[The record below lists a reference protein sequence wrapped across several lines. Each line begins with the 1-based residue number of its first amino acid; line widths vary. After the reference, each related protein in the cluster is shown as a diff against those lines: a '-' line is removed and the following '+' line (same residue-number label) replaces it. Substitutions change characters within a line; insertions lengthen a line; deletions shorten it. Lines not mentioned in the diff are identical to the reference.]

1 MGKSHPGQNQNHVKK
16 KSGPAEVNESLNR
29 AEVSLCLQQ
38 APAPVSQ
45 KNLLKQEQAAHGSH
59 QSQALPMFIFLAQP
73 QLCQLLLC
81 ALCWPVLPPVS
92 SHVLPSLPIPNCS
105 AVPLRALNPLPR
117 FRTSSGLYLLP
128 RMFWDHSRK
137 TSQQCETIHQWL
149 FPSGCGCSPRSCC
162 SHPGCSQGS
171 ATRLGDKVSSCPLAT
186 AARKQPGMG
195 SPWLVQAPHVIY

>member
-1 MGKSHPGQNQNHVKK
+1 MGKSHPGQNQNHVKGN
-16 KSGPAEVNESLNR
+16 SGPAEVNESLNR

-45 KNLLKQEQAAHGSH
+45 KNLLKQEQAAHGSN

-105 AVPLRALNPLPR
+105 AMPLRALNPLPR

-128 RMFWDHSRK
+128 RMFWDHFRK
-137 TSQQCETIHQWL
+137 ASQQCETIHQGL
-149 FPSGCGCSPRSCC
+149 LPSAPDRAVPILAIRVLTGIRD
-162 SHPGCSQGS
+162 H
-171 ATRLGDKVSSCPLAT
+171 RLGDRVSSCLLAT
-186 AARKQPGMG
+186 AAWKQPGMG
-195 SPWLVQAPHVIY
+195 SLRLVQAPHVIH